1 MYRTIRLYGSK
12 IINIVRL
19 SSFLRIRTL
28 CVLFI
33 QLIRDFFYFHFKE
46 CCFFENQKIDS
57 IRRWMDEHY
66 CDMVPATFPSLQEK
80 SNNDPVWIFW
90 YQGETAMSEIVK
102 ICYNSIVSNIHDRP
116 VHLLTKDNIASHV
129 TLPNYIYDRLNRGEL
144 SYTHFSDILRICLL
158 FDKGGIWMDSTLLIT
173 DSISIPAPDY
183 FHSIKIVT
191 GSNTTISAY
200 RWATFFLAST
210 HGNPAFGT
218 IQSIFLKYL
227 QEYNKMI
234 DYLLIDYIF
243 DLIYR
248 KNDSFRRSV
257 DTMPYTSPYLHQ
269 LLSEM
274 NQPYDAEKFDRIKQ
288 ETTVF
293 KLNHRLSY
301 YETAD
306 GKETLYGY
314 LKNKFLNTK

>member
-1 MYRTIRLYGSK
+1 
-12 IINIVRL
+12 
-19 SSFLRIRTL
+19 
-28 CVLFI
+28 
-33 QLIRDFFYFHFKE
+33 
-46 CCFFENQKIDS
+46 
-57 IRRWMDEHY
+57 
-66 CDMVPATFPSLQEK
+66 
-80 SNNDPVWIFW
+80 
-90 YQGETAMSEIVK
+90 
-102 ICYNSIVSNIHDRP
+102 
-116 VHLLTKDNIASHV
+116 
-129 TLPNYIYDRLNRGEL
+129 
-144 SYTHFSDILRICLL
+144 
-158 FDKGGIWMDSTLLIT
+158 MDSTLLIT

-234 DYLLIDYIF
+234 YYLLIDYIF

>member
-1 MYRTIRLYGSK
+1 MYRIIRLYGSK
-12 IINIVRL
+12 MINIIRL
-19 SSFLRIRTL
+19 KSFLPTYTLGTL
-28 CVLFI
+28 CV
-33 QLIRDFFYFHFKE
+33 QLIRDFFYCHFKE
-46 CCFFENQKIDS
+46 CSFFETKKIDS
-57 IRRWMDEHY
+57 IRQWMDEHY
-66 CDMVPATFPSLQEK
+66 SDMVPTTFPSLQQN
-80 SNNDPVWIFW
+80 SNNGPVWVFW
-90 YQGETAMSEIVK
+90 YQGETAMPEVVK
-102 ICYNSIVSNIHDRP
+102 ICYNSIVANTHDRP
-116 VHLLTKDNIASHV
+116 VYLLTKDNLASYI
-129 TLPNYIYDRLNRGEL
+129 TLPDYVYDRLNRGEL

-158 FDKGGIWMDSTLLIT
+158 FKGGGIWMDSTLLIT
-173 DSISIPAPDY
+173 DSISIPPPDY
-183 FHSIKIVT
+183 FHSIKIAT

-210 HGNPAFGT
+210 LGNPAFGT
-218 IQSIFLKYL
+218 IRSIFLKYL

-248 KNDSFRRSV
+248 RNDSFRKSV
-257 DTMPYTSPYLHQ
+257 DKIPYTSPYLHQ
-269 LLSEM
+269 LFSEM
-274 NQPYDAEKFDRIKQ
+274 NQPYSAERFDRIQQ

-314 LKNKFLNTK
+314 LKNKFLNTN

>member
-1 MYRTIRLYGSK
+1 MN
-12 IINIVRL
+12 IIAIW
-19 SSFLRIRTL
+19 FL
-28 CVLFI
+28 
-33 QLIRDFFYFHFKE
+33 QHF
-46 CCFFENQKIDS
+46 
-57 IRRWMDEHY
+57 
-66 CDMVPATFPSLQEK
+66 L
-80 SNNDPVWIFW
+80 
-90 YQGETAMSEIVK
+90 
-102 ICYNSIVSNIHDRP
+102 CYNSIVSNIHDRP

>member
-1 MYRTIRLYGSK
+1 M
-12 IINIVRL
+12 
-19 SSFLRIRTL
+19 
-28 CVLFI
+28 
-33 QLIRDFFYFHFKE
+33 
-46 CCFFENQKIDS
+46 
-57 IRRWMDEHY
+57 
-66 CDMVPATFPSLQEK
+66 
-80 SNNDPVWIFW
+80 
-90 YQGETAMSEIVK
+90 
-102 ICYNSIVSNIHDRP
+102 
-116 VHLLTKDNIASHV
+116 TKDNIASHV

-257 DTMPYTSPYLHQ
+257 DTMPYTSPYLH
-269 LLSEM
+269 LSL
-274 NQPYDAEKFDRIKQ
+274 I
-288 ETTVF
+288 
-293 KLNHRLSY
+293 HI
-301 YETAD
+301 
-306 GKETLYGY
+306 
-314 LKNKFLNTK
+314 